1 MIRRYNNISLAI
13 GIPGFILQII
23 GATVAVIGAKEEMP
37 SLLGVLISLIGS
49 GMLIIGLAYYAKAK
63 DRHWAWCLFGLFS
76 LMGIL
81 VLFLLADRA
90 VTPAKPEEAGEF
102 LLIISDKANAAFWLG
117 ILSLLLCVLF
127 PLPIIFGAALWLGI
141 LSLLLCVFFPLAIIF
156 GILGL
161 KEVRAGKGILIG
173 KARAITGIVLGL
185 MGGFTL
191 LGIVFFVVI
200 K

>member
-23 GATVAVIGAKEEMP
+23 GAAVGVIGAKEEMP
-37 SLLGVLISLIGS
+37 SLPGVLISLIGS

-63 DRHWAWCLFGLFS
+63 DRHWAWCFFGLFS

-90 VTPAKPEEAGEF
+90 VFPAKLEEAPEF
-102 LLIISDKANAAFWLG
+102 LLIISNKANAAFWLG
-117 ILSLLLCVLF
+117 ILSLPF
-127 PLPIIFGAALWLGI
+127 
-141 LSLLLCVFFPLAIIF
+141 CVFFPLAIIF

-161 KEVRAGKGILIG
+161 KELRAGKGILVG
-173 KARAITGIVLGL
+173 KARAITGIILGFL
-185 MGGFTL
+185 GGFIL

-200 K
+200 KWA

>member
-13 GIPGFILQII
+13 GIPGLILQII
-23 GATVAVIGAKEEMP
+23 GATVAAMGAKEETP

-49 GMLIIGLAYYAKAK
+49 GMLIIALAYYAKAK
-63 DRHWAWCLFGLFS
+63 GRHWAWCLFGFLS

-117 ILSLLLCVLF
+117 ILSLPFCVL
-127 PLPIIFGAALWLGI
+127 
-141 LSLLLCVFFPLAIIF
+141 FPLAIIF

-161 KEVRAGKGILIG
+161 REVRAGKGILIG
-173 KARAITGIVLGL
+173 KARAITGIVLGFL
-185 MGGFTL
+185 GGFIL

-200 K
+200 KYA